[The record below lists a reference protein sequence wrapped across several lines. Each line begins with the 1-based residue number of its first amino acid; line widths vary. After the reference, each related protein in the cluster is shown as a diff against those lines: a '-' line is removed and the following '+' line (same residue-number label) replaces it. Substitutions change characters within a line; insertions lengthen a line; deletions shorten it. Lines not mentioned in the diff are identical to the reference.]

1 MCGFFF
7 FKQKTAYEMRISD
20 WSSDVCSSDLSLL
33 GQAEQSGVGVVNFNG
48 VTFSSQELRDVA
60 NQREDYELSKR
71 SALLGYAAN
80 EAEFADAQA
89 SRMVQYATDAQIE
102 EAIDNGGVM
111 DGVQIAPGVLTQ
123 EKTRRVQAAIDQA
136 EITEFETTPL
146 QAAKNAY
153 SMANYA
159 RTTALKADSIF
170 GPTTI
175 ADEQIAFSNQIR
187 DISNKIRTATQTG
200 ASDVEIGVLDRKST
214 RLNSSH

>member
-1 MCGFFF
+1 MIRRP
-7 FKQKTAYEMRISD
+7 T
-20 WSSDVCSSDLSLL
+20 
-33 GQAEQSGVGVVNFNG
+33 
-48 VTFSSQELRDVA
+48 
-60 NQREDYELSKR
+60 R
-71 SALLGYAAN
+71 STRTDTLFPYTTLFRSLLGYAAN

-153 SMANYA
+153 SMDNYA
-159 RTTALKADSIF
+159 RTTALKAESIF
-170 GPTTI
+170 G
-175 ADEQIAFSNQIR
+175 
-187 DISNKIRTATQTG
+187 
-200 ASDVEIGVLDRKST
+200 DRKRT
-214 RLNSSH
+214 RLNYSNKCETRI

>member
-1 MCGFFF
+1 MIRRPPRSTRTDTLFPYTTLF
-7 FKQKTAYEMRISD
+7 RS
-20 WSSDVCSSDLSLL
+20 
-33 GQAEQSGVGVVNFNG
+33 
-48 VTFSSQELRDVA
+48 
-60 NQREDYELSKR
+60 LSKR

-123 EKTRRVQAAIDQA
+123 EKTLRVPAAIEQA

-146 QAAKNAY
+146 QSAKNAY

-159 RTTALKADSIF
+159 RTTDLNADSIF
-170 GPTTI
+170 G
-175 ADEQIAFSNQIR
+175 
-187 DISNKIRTATQTG
+187 
-200 ASDVEIGVLDRKST
+200 
-214 RLNSSH
+214 SHNTLTEPKMRITSLR

>member
-1 MCGFFF
+1 MIRRPTRSTRTDTLFPFPSFF
-7 FKQKTAYEMRISD
+7 
-20 WSSDVCSSDLSLL
+20 
-33 GQAEQSGVGVVNFNG
+33 
-48 VTFSSQELRDVA
+48 
-60 NQREDYELSKR
+60 R
-71 SALLGYAAN
+71 SLLGYAAN

-89 SRMVQYATDAQIE
+89 SRMVQYATDAQID

-159 RTTALKADSIF
+159 RTNALKAD
-170 GPTTI
+170 
-175 ADEQIAFSNQIR
+175 
-187 DISNKIRTATQTG
+187 
-200 ASDVEIGVLDRKST
+200 RKST
-214 RLNSSH
+214 SL

>member
-1 MCGFFF
+1 MIPRPPRSTRTNTLFPYTTLF
-7 FKQKTAYEMRISD
+7 RS
-20 WSSDVCSSDLSLL
+20 
-33 GQAEQSGVGVVNFNG
+33 
-48 VTFSSQELRDVA
+48 A

-123 EKTRRVQAAIDQA
+123 EKTRRGQAAIDHA

-153 SMANYA
+153 SMAHYA
-159 RTTALKADSIF
+159 RTTALTADSIF

-175 ADEQIAFSNQIR
+175 
-187 DISNKIRTATQTG
+187 DIGRAH
-200 ASDVEIGVLDRKST
+200 V
-214 RLNSSH
+214 

>member
-1 MCGFFF
+1 
-7 FKQKTAYEMRISD
+7 
-20 WSSDVCSSDLSLL
+20 
-33 GQAEQSGVGVVNFNG
+33 
-48 VTFSSQELRDVA
+48 
-60 NQREDYELSKR
+60 
-71 SALLGYAAN
+71 
-80 EAEFADAQA
+80 
-89 SRMVQYATDAQIE
+89 MVQYATDAQIE

-187 DISNKIRTATQTG
+187 DISNKIRT
-200 ASDVEIGVLDRKST
+200 DRKST

>member
-1 MCGFFF
+1 MLCHISHLFYFFF

-20 WSSDVCSSDLSLL
+20 WSSDVCSSDL
-33 GQAEQSGVGVVNFNG
+33 
-48 VTFSSQELRDVA
+48 LRDVA

-123 EKTRRVQAAIDQA
+123 EKTRR
-136 EITEFETTPL
+136 
-146 QAAKNAY
+146 
-153 SMANYA
+153 
-159 RTTALKADSIF
+159 
-170 GPTTI
+170 
-175 ADEQIAFSNQIR
+175 
-187 DISNKIRTATQTG
+187 
-200 ASDVEIGVLDRKST
+200 
-214 RLNSSH
+214 